1 VVVEDESVFT
11 WEVKTKKVWA
21 KKGSKPRQNKT
32 GSKQKLYLYGAVTE
46 DGRQLFR
53 TYKAGNSDNTIG
65 YFKELQKKFGTIIL
79 YTDRAPWHKS
89 KEAQA
94 YLYKHQE
101 TIQVEWFPSGWPE
114 LNPVEEC
121 WKQGK
126 NDDDLGK
133 AFYPKFTEFKTAVL
147 QYYRTKRF
155 HLNLY
160 NYLC

>member
-1 VVVEDESVFT
+1 MEDESIFT

-21 KKGSKPRQNKT
+21 KRGSKPRQLKT
-32 GSKQKLYLYGAVTE
+32 GSKQKSYLYGALSE

-53 TYKAGNSDNTIG
+53 ACQAGNSENTIG
-65 YFKELQKKFGTIIL
+65 YFKELKKKFGKMLL
-79 YTDRAPWHKS
+79 YIDRAPWHKS
-89 KEAQA
+89 KLVQN
-94 YLYKHQE
+94 YLEKERTH
-101 TIQVEWFPSGWPE
+101 IRVVWFPPGWPE

-126 NDDDLGK
+126 NGDDLGK
-133 AFYPKFTEFKTAVL
+133 AFYSRFTEFTHAVTK
-147 QYYRTKRF
+147 YYRTKRF